1 MTILNLL
8 LLVVIKLDLLSYLF
22 NNFLNIY
29 QRSARMDGRF
39 FHKQL
44 YKNEDFHQCS
54 LHLQSE
60 RVDVVEMVDVVK
72 LDEKDY

>member
-1 MTILNLL
+1 
-8 LLVVIKLDLLSYLF
+8 
-22 NNFLNIY
+22 
-29 QRSARMDGRF
+29 MDGRF